1 MENTPTH
8 TVPLDLRKIRKHI
21 PLLDCKVNGS
31 PLVYFDNAATTQKP
45 LELIEAINTY
55 YQFHNANIHRG
66 AHYLANL
73 ATGEFEQTRTD
84 MAAWLNAAES
94 AEIIFTSGT
103 TESINLVA
111 QCWGHAFLKQGD
123 EILVSTTEHHSNIV
137 PWQMAAE
144 RSGAALKVIPIDDNG
159 IWDLSTL
166 DTLISSR
173 TKMLAIQQVSNA
185 LGTIQ
190 PIDKVIAEAKKV
202 GACVLI
208 DGAQAIGH
216 FKVDLQALD
225 CDFYTFSAHKMY
237 GPTGVG
243 VLYGKRQW
251 LDAMPPYKGGGEMIK
266 TVSFEKTTYNV
277 LPHKFEAGT
286 PDIAGVIALNAALG
300 YMRDL
305 GMEAIAAQEEKLRSK
320 MDRVLHAIDGIQIYG
335 DTTDKVPIFSFNIDG
350 IHPYDLGTLLDK
362 QGVAV
367 RTGHHC
373 TEPLWTRLQAPG
385 TVRASLAMYNTEEE
399 IDLFVMALQ
408 KAIHMLR

>member
-21 PLLDCKVNGS
+21 PLLDSKVNGY

-159 IWDLSTL
+159 LWDLSTL

-190 PIDKVIAEAKKV
+190 PIEQVIAAAKKV

-216 FKVDLQALD
+216 FKVDVQALD
-225 CDFYTFSAHKMY
+225 CDFYTFSVHKMY

-286 PDIAGVIALNAALG
+286 PNIEGIIAFEYLSLNLPGLVI
-300 YMRDL
+300 
-305 GMEAIAAQEEKLRSK
+305 
-320 MDRVLHAIDGIQIYG
+320 
-335 DTTDKVPIFSFNIDG
+335 
-350 IHPYDLGTLLDK
+350 
-362 QGVAV
+362 
-367 RTGHHC
+367 
-373 TEPLWTRLQAPG
+373 
-385 TVRASLAMYNTEEE
+385 SL
-399 IDLFVMALQ
+399 
-408 KAIHMLR
+408 

>member
-21 PLLDCKVNGS
+21 PLLDSKVNGS

-73 ATGEFEQTRTD
+73 ATGEFEQTRTE

-123 EILVSTTEHHSNIV
+123 DILVSTTEHHSNIV

-159 IWDLSTL
+159 LWDLSTL
-166 DTLISSR
+166 ETLLSSR
-173 TKMLAIQQVSNA
+173 TKMLAIQQVSNS

-190 PIDKVIAEAKKV
+190 PIEQVIAAAK
-202 GACVLI
+202 
-208 DGAQAIGH
+208 
-216 FKVDLQALD
+216 
-225 CDFYTFSAHKMY
+225 
-237 GPTGVG
+237 
-243 VLYGKRQW
+243 
-251 LDAMPPYKGGGEMIK
+251 
-266 TVSFEKTTYNV
+266 
-277 LPHKFEAGT
+277 
-286 PDIAGVIALNAALG
+286 
-300 YMRDL
+300 
-305 GMEAIAAQEEKLRSK
+305 
-320 MDRVLHAIDGIQIYG
+320 
-335 DTTDKVPIFSFNIDG
+335 
-350 IHPYDLGTLLDK
+350 
-362 QGVAV
+362 
-367 RTGHHC
+367 
-373 TEPLWTRLQAPG
+373 
-385 TVRASLAMYNTEEE
+385 
-399 IDLFVMALQ
+399 
-408 KAIHMLR
+408 